1 MDFKTAAKLG
11 NYLSKDYAE
20 SFFKLLVDYRDISAS
35 EAASRLNIHINTAQ
49 DFLEAM
55 ASLELV
61 DKKEVYEGKR
71 PYFRYALTTDR
82 IAIDVDLSTIKRS
95 ESQHEPE
102 TRIREAKDG
111 NARFAVSRKGSSI
124 SNIAVWTGRGRDR
137 NERRINL
144 TAAQGLFLYHLPFPD
159 GAPLSI
165 DEIMNKAGID
175 MKYLSEVQD
184 ILELLRQYHVIDWQS
199 A

>member
-20 SFFKLLVDYRDISAS
+20 SFFKLLVDYQDISAS
-35 EAASRLNIHINTAQ
+35 EAASRLSIHINTAQ

-55 ASLELV
+55 TALDLV

-71 PYFRYALTTDR
+71 PYFRYSLTTSR
-82 IAIDVDLSTIKRS
+82 ICVDIDLSSIKRTKSLQDS
-95 ESQHEPE
+95 EK
-102 TRIREAKDG
+102 RIQEAAAA
-111 NARFAVSRKGSSI
+111 NVRFVTARNGASISSI
-124 SNIAVWTGRGRDR
+124 TVWSGKGRDR

-159 GAPLSI
+159 GEPLTVM
-165 DEIMNKAGID
+165 EIMKKADIEEEF
-175 MKYLSEVQD
+175 LPEIQD
-184 ILELLRQYHVIDWQS
+184 ILELLRQYKVIG
-199 A
+199 